1 MIRQFA
7 SVLVMALLLYMPGAA
22 AVAEP
27 QHGRDDSQRQARDSR
42 QQDSHRWKWWINPD
56 DRRDLGI
63 TDQQSATID
72 QIFESTMPAQR
83 AKWREFEQLEAA
95 LAKTLKESTVDAAQ
109 VARQVEK
116 VETMRAQ
123 LAQTRTMM
131 LYRIN
136 QVLTPDQ
143 RIKVEEIRARR
154 EQERRKQSDRS
165 QLR

>member
-7 SVLVMALLLYMPGAA
+7 SVLVMVLLPYAPGAA

-27 QHGRDDSQRQARDSR
+27 QHGRDDPQRQARDSR

-143 RIKVEEIRARR
+143 RTKVEEIRARR

-165 QLR
+165 QHR